1 VAQALLPGGFQGLA
15 DRKRPGRPRGFAPAV
30 VAEAKA
36 VACELPATR
45 GVPLGR
51 WSLAELRDELI
62 VSGLVGEV
70 STTTLWRW
78 LAEDPIRPWRH
89 RSWIFPRDP
98 AFAAK
103 AGVALDLYERR
114 FGGQPLGE
122 DQYVISADEK
132 PSVQA
137 RCRCHPTLP
146 PGKARTMRVEH
157 EYERRGA
164 LAYLA
169 AWDVGHAR
177 LFGRCE
183 PTTGIEPFGRLVEQV
198 MTTGPYAS
206 AERVFWVVDNGSS
219 HRGQASVDRLQDAW
233 RNLCLVHLPIH
244 ASWLNQVEIYFSVI
258 QRNVLSPTT
267 SVTSS
272 RSSAASWASSDAT
285 SRPRSPSTGATPDPT
300 STGSSSDWT
309 NTSSSPRPHD
319 DHART
324 CIRQYL
330 VSPGEPLAVLVPA
343 LAEPVCNLPGCT
355 GRRRTWDVRGAEV
368 AARRRRVTGSRPS
381 GAAEQEGGYGH
392 HRLDRSR
399 VDRRGH
405 RQSNLAGR

>member
-1 VAQALLPGGFQGLA
+1 MVAGGGGHSPFRITLTASQPTFLKRLVRKPTAQQRQVTRARIVLLASAGAGRPGDRAEACDRAGHRVQVAQALLPGGFQGLA

-62 VSGLVGEV
+62 VIGLVGEV

-122 DQYVISADEK
+122 GEYVISADEK

-146 PGKARTMRVEH
+146 PGVARVMRVEH

-169 AWDVGHAR
+169 AWDVGQAR

-244 ASWLNQVEIYFSVI
+244 ASWLNQVEIYFLGDPA
-258 QRNVLSPTT
+258 QRALPNDFGDLIEVERRLLGFQRRYEQTAVPFDWRYT
-267 SVTSS
+267 
-272 RSSAASWASSDAT
+272 RSDLD
-285 SRPRSPSTGATPDPT
+285 RLL
-300 STGSSSDWT
+300 
-309 NTSSSPRPHD
+309 
-319 DHART
+319 
-324 CIRQYL
+324 Q
-330 VSPGEPLAVLVPA
+330 
-343 LAEPVCNLPGCT
+343 
-355 GRRRTWDVRGAEV
+355 
-368 AARRRRVTGSRPS
+368 
-381 GAAEQEGGYGH
+381 
-392 HRLDRSR
+392 RLDE
-399 VDRRGH
+399 H
-405 RQSNLAGR
+405 EQLAQAA